1 MLTFYSVGAGLIG
14 SILSGLI
21 SKYNILIIV
30 KKIKTFKKVILI
42 ELFLSIIFSV
52 AFILSLIT

>member
-14 SILSGLI
+14 SILSSLI